1 MMPWFMATGARLLSW
16 STTASWPPSCRH
28 SPAPALPRGAA
39 SPAAQGLQE
48 QPLAAVAQFKSY
60 LLCGVLAWLLL
71 MLAFA
76 PLLYHC
82 SKHAARSIFPAK
94 ERKLSV

>member
-1 MMPWFMATGARLLSW
+1 M
-16 STTASWPPSCRH
+16 ASWPPSCRH
-28 SPAPALPRGAA
+28 SPAPALPRAA
-39 SPAAQGLQE
+39 VSPAAQGLQE

-76 PLLYHC
+76 PLLYYC
-82 SKHAARSIFPAK
+82 SKHAARRIFPAK

>member
-1 MMPWFMATGARLLSW
+1 MPLLY
-16 STTASWPPSCRH
+16 
-28 SPAPALPRGAA
+28 L

-60 LLCGVLAWLLL
+60 LFCGLVAWLLL

-76 PLLYHC
+76 PLFYYC
-82 SKHAARSIFPAK
+82 SRYAAQRLFPAK